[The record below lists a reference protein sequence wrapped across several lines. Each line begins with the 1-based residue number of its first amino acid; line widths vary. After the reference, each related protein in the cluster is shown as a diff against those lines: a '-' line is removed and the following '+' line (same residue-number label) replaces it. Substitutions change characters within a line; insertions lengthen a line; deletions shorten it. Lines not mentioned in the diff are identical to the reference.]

1 MLEFPQVHLENLS
14 ILDIYFI
21 SKIDID
27 RCPKLELCIKE
38 PLEIRV
44 KANVIKN
51 RILACCALF
60 EMGVQS
66 YDTPAKYGPEHRSED
81 EFH

>member
-14 ILDIYFI
+14 ILDTYFI

-51 RILACCALF
+51 RILACCVLF
-60 EMGVQS
+60 VMGVQS
-66 YDTPAKYGPEHRSED
+66 YDAPAKYGPEHRSED